1 MNIVTYENYKE
12 SHEKRRNEN
21 EYLNIRLVNE
31 IEPGADTEL
40 TLGGANFRR
49 ASLSPPGVFLAPP
62 PGGAKVFLPRYAM
75 TI

>member
-12 SHEKRRNEN
+12 SYEKRRNEN

-40 TLGGANFRR
+40 TLGGANFLNFLHPLEGFF
-49 ASLSPPGVFLAPP
+49 AALCHDHLAPSR
-62 PGGAKVFLPRYAM
+62 PR
-75 TI
+75 